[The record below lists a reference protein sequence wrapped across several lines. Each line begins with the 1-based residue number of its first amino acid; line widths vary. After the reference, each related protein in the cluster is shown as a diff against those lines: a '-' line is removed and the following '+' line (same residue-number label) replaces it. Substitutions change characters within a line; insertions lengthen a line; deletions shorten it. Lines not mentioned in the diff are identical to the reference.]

1 MLGGRSARV
10 GKPPKEEAAW
20 GLGSA
25 YGERVQSVGATA
37 VAGGRLKVRMTA
49 ETVTE
54 VVEYAGIA
62 WHIAVPAVGVCA
74 EGRYAQTG

>member
-1 MLGGRSARV
+1 
-10 GKPPKEEAAW
+10 
-20 GLGSA
+20 
-25 YGERVQSVGATA
+25 VQSVGATA
-37 VAGGRLKVRMTA
+37 VSGGRLKVRMTA

-62 WHIAVPAVGVCA
+62 LHIAVPAVGVCA